1 MLFQKCRTGERSQVG
16 TKKRLR
22 PKGAADQQSK
32 NHILQ
37 KEYFSLIMLFAL
49 RGFRGGVFGFL
60 GRGCGFA
67 IPLNEEPSEASL
79 LSLPLLCPSC
89 EWQCAR
95 HLKRGRRF
103 RVNRNCRV
111 ILIVTLLFC
120 RWRRACALSLLQGAD
135 CSAPPTF
142 PSVDRCF
149 PSGSDEC
156 PPPYKCRRGGI
167 VRNVLAYYL
176 RPNFRS
182 RPRPQA
188 QEVRS

>member
-95 HLKRGRRF
+95 HLKRGRRVPCQSELS
-103 RVNRNCRV
+103 RYSDCHVALLPLAPCLRP
-111 ILIVTLLFC
+111 VTAARCGLLRSSDLSEC
-120 RWRRACALSLLQGAD
+120 GSLLPLGVGRMPASVQM
-135 CSAPPTF
+135 SAG
-142 PSVDRCF
+142 R
-149 PSGSDEC
+149 
-156 PPPYKCRRGGI
+156 YR
-167 VRNVLAYYL
+167 
-176 RPNFRS
+176 
-182 RPRPQA
+182 
-188 QEVRS
+188 